1 MKRRTRSS
9 RPVVWIAVC
18 CAAALVVTSEAQQ
31 PELIVRNGLIVTPA
45 GRVLGDLRIRGEQ
58 IAEIGQRL
66 TAGPGARE
74 IDARNMLVIP
84 GGVDPHTHLVAE
96 LPNPPRPNANQD
108 DYVAGSQGAL
118 AGGVT
123 TVSNFIG
130 LGTEEASAYADR
142 VIGQVKKSAIAD

>member
-1 MKRRTRSS
+1 MMMAFLTSFKTGSGRLQPAVLAAFVAT
-9 RPVVWIAVC
+9 VC
-18 CAAALVVTSEAQQ
+18 CASLFIVTPQAQQ

-108 DYVAGSQGAL
+108 
-118 AGGVT
+118 
-123 TVSNFIG
+123 
-130 LGTEEASAYADR
+130 
-142 VIGQVKKSAIAD
+142 